1 MRLKYFAEWSNRTRS
16 SLKICPNVRF
26 PDHFARLK
34 MSDDQHQFPRRIKI
48 QIGLIPNPEFG
59 FIDLQPRA
67 EIAFYHPWDG
77 DYYT

>member
-1 MRLKYFAEWSNRTRS
+1 
-16 SLKICPNVRF
+16 
-26 PDHFARLK
+26 